1 MADIKLIEQELALP
15 EIKPDFPNSGYK
27 TLEKHRQGA
36 DDANSRKKLK
46 LETFS
51 PNNNNDVSSFA
62 ADGKM
67 PEFKAE
73 KNITVVA
80 EEEDR
85 KGKGILM
92 DDKRKGKTIQELE
105 DDGYK
110 WGVIE
115 ESEDD
120 QDYMSD
126 DSDSEFSDGLDTDLE
141 DYLPFEDDLDKF
153 LKG

>member
-1 MADIKLIEQELALP
+1 MEDIKLIEEELALP
-15 EIKPDFPNSGYK
+15 EIKPDFPKSGYK

-67 PEFKAE
+67 PELKAE
-73 KNITVVA
+73 KNITVA
-80 EEEDR
+80 AEEDR
-85 KGKGILM
+85 KGKGIFM
-92 DDKRKGKTIQELE
+92 DDKRKGKTIQEFE
-105 DDGYK
+105 DDDDK
-110 WGVIE
+110 WRVIE

-141 DYLPFEDDLDKF
+141 DYLPFEDDRDKF